1 MRRNILILSLF
12 FLCVALAVSCSTAKI
27 PIGETFDVISDNVS
41 GGLEDDPLKIFYLRP
56 ESPNSVGGVDVKA
69 MFKNQSDKAIKY
81 IRVAVTPYNAVMDP
95 VKCKITGDSTVL
107 LTSVGPWVSG
117 GVDFCTWD
125 NVWYNST
132 IRYIAL
138 RVVRI
143 EYMDGT
149 SVSMAG
155 DVESLASEL
164 DTE

>member
-1 MRRNILILSLF
+1 MRRSILILLLSF
-12 FLCVALAVSCSTAKI
+12 FCVALIVSCSTAKI
-27 PIGETFDVISDNVS
+27 PIGETFDIISDNVS
-41 GGLEDDPLKIFYLRP
+41 GGLEGDPLKIFYLKP

-81 IRVAVTPYNAVMDP
+81 LRVMVTPYNAVMDP
-95 VKCKITGDSTVL
+95 VKCQITGDSTVL

-117 GVDFCTWD
+117 GVDFGTWD

-138 RVVRI
+138 RAVRI

-164 DTE
+164 DTK